1 MTIYRAGDVIPK
13 IEDVDL
19 ARRPADA
26 VPYAFPETCPVCGS
40 DVVREP
46 GEAVHYCTGNLI
58 CPAQAV
64 EKLRHFV
71 SRGAFDIEGLGAKA
85 VEAFFT
91 EGWIARARRHLHPR
105 GPPRAGPPRPRPLGR
120 QVRRRTS
127 SPPSPSAAA
136 SPSTA

>member
-19 ARRPADA
+19 ARRPPDA
-26 VPYAFPETCPVCGS
+26 QPYHFPETCPVCGS

-64 EKLRHFV
+64 EKLKHFV
-71 SRGAFDIEGLGAKA
+71 CRGAFDIEGLGAKA
-85 VEAFFT
+85 IEAFFT
-91 EGWIARARRHLHPR
+91 EGWIREPADIFTLEARHGDDA
-105 GPPRAGPPRPRPLGR
+105 ARPRPLGR
-120 QVRRRTS
+120 EVRRQPLP
-127 SPPSPSAAA
+127 PPSPRSAA
-136 SPSTA
+136 SRSTA